1 MKFPG
6 KKVMPRY
13 FLVTVILG
21 LLGLSVLGKAAYIMF
36 VERDYWE
43 AVSDRFVKDDV
54 PVDAERGNIFSA
66 DGQLLASSLP
76 QYKMYMDFMSWEK
89 DSARRAKDQQRRDSL
104 LEAKMDSICDGM
116 HHLFPDIDP
125 DEFRKL
131 LRKGR
136 RKESHHWPLYPRRI
150 LYIQYKAVKQLPY
163 FSLPAYR
170 GGFHVEEFKLRKKP
184 FGSLATRTIG
194 ELYAGKDSAR
204 FGLEL
209 AFDSLLRGKPGLTH
223 RKKVMNRYLSFVD
236 IPAQDGFDI
245 ETTLD
250 VGMQDICEMALKD
263 KLTEL
268 EANSG
273 VCILMEVATGDIK
286 AITTLSRCADGKYR
300 EIRNGAVSDLR
311 EPGSVFKP
319 VSFMV
324 AMDDGYIDMNTRV
337 NTGSGILEMHGRR
350 MRDHNWYRGGY
361 GELTVPQILEYSSNI
376 GVSYLIDK
384 YYFDNPKK
392 FVDGVYRTGIAEDTR
407 VPIPGYAR
415 PRIRHPKADGS
426 NWSKTALAWM
436 SIGYETQVP
445 PINTLMFYN
454 GIANGGKMVRPRLVK
469 RVMRGGETVREFP
482 VEVVREQMCKPQTL
496 ANLQQILEWVVSR
509 GLGRQAGNPNFKV
522 SGKTGTAQVWTSAG
536 FTSQYLVSFAG
547 YFPSDKPLYSCI
559 VCIQKGYPA
568 SGGGQ
573 CGPVFRRVSESIMAL
588 RVHPEIATARD
599 TVHEPVPYV
608 KNGDLRAAARLLETL
623 GVEHEEPDAEDDLPL
638 WGWSETN
645 DGKVQLT
652 LSEEPAGEVPDVIGM
667 GARDAVFQMEKAGL
681 HATLQG
687 TGSVVRQSLPAG
699 TPAVR
704 GKTVRLELSTDVHR
718 KKTHPRRVTH
728 EKADSL
734 ATRGAGPHMSADTTK
749 KNTAS

>member
-89 DSARRAKDQQRRDSL
+89 DSARRAKDQHRRDSL

-136 RKESHHWPLYPRRI
+136 RKESHHWPLYPKRI
-150 LYIQYKAVKQLPY
+150 SYIQYKAVKQLPY

-236 IPAQDGFDI
+236 IPTQDGFDI

>member
-89 DSARRAKDQQRRDSL
+89 DSARRAKDQHRRDSL

-136 RKESHHWPLYPRRI
+136 RKESHHWPLYPKRI
-150 LYIQYKAVKQLPY
+150 SYIQYKAVKQLPY

-392 FVDGVYRTGIAEDTR
+392 FVDGVYRTGIAEDTH
-407 VPIPGYAR
+407 VSIPGYAR